1 MGYHLQI
8 LQKKTPPV
16 TIILSRSPSFKYS
29 LGFWNYNTARGEN
42 EIRSSRMFNSWFQG
56 GNKQESLS
64 LFAED
69 FPRDKPGVI
78 ASQFWWYKSQVNWD
92 IFEFFTLGRDA
103 YFILSLSFIKL

>member
-1 MGYHLQI
+1 M
-8 LQKKTPPV
+8 
-16 TIILSRSPSFKYS
+16 
-29 LGFWNYNTARGEN
+29 RGEN

-78 ASQFWWYKSQVNWD
+78 ASQF
-92 IFEFFTLGRDA
+92 
-103 YFILSLSFIKL
+103 